1 MSDAPGA
8 IGTGWGPGDGSAD
21 DRTWLADWRRRIAAL
36 YVDVRAM
43 AGTDPAAALDHWRS
57 VRERLFR
64 EHPQSP
70 VPAAERGSFRARHF
84 DHDPAL
90 RFVVR
95 LEADRGPEGGPPAD
109 PSPADGLG
117 TAGAGLGTAGAGL
130 RGLALELP
138 VSDGNAMRFERIGH
152 VTVPFPAGERTL
164 AVYWMGGYAGGLF
177 LPFRDATNGR
187 ETYGAGR
194 YAIDAAKSADLGGD
208 PTDGTLTLDLNFAF
222 QPSCAFDP
230 RWACPLAPPENRL
243 DLEIRAGER
252 LA

>member
-1 MSDAPGA
+1 MDAQGVRA
-8 IGTGWGPGDGSAD
+8 QGVRAQDWEPGDGSAM

-36 YVDVRAM
+36 YVEVREL
-43 AGTDPAAALDHWRS
+43 AAADPGTALHHWRA

-64 EHPQSP
+64 EHPESP

-84 DHDPAL
+84 DHDPTL

-95 LEADRGPEGGPPAD
+95 LEADPPREAGPAG
-109 PSPADGLG
+109 SGLG
-117 TAGAGLGTAGAGL
+117 GLT
-130 RGLALELP
+130 LELP
-138 VSDGNAMRFERIGH
+138 VSDGQAMRFDRVGH
-152 VTVPFPAGERTL
+152 VDVPFPAGERSL

-177 LPFRDATNGR
+177 VPFRDATNGR

-208 PTDGTLTLDLNFAF
+208 AAAGTIILDLNFAF

-230 RWACPLAPPENRL
+230 RWACPLAPPDNRL